1 MSAEKDEDA
10 KTPEDLLPFLWEAYR
25 TRGGKG
31 KKGKT
36 FFLELDRKTEETPVR
51 HR

>member
-1 MSAEKDEDA
+1 MERDEDA
-10 KTPEDLLPFLWEAYR
+10 ETIEDLLPVLREAYR

-36 FFLELDRKTEETPVR
+36 FFLELDRETEETPVR